1 MTGWLNFKDGY
12 QNGYC
17 KFNPMWIEKRPFS
30 DRIRYSRG
38 YVTYPMLPRG
48 QISFFNLCYNSLSV
62 TVWQSIGNK
71 HNTILDIFQHD
82 CT

>member
-38 YVTYPMLPRG
+38 YVTYPMLPWG
-48 QISFFNLCYNSLSV
+48 QISFF
-62 TVWQSIGNK
+62 
-71 HNTILDIFQHD
+71 
-82 CT
+82 